1 MLGPNI
7 IGWVDGFLGLSG
19 VQNGVF
25 SLDNLSK
32 GNTPSSHNNAYH
44 ELAFDA
50 NLASSIYKNNV
61 KTVQPSSLVLNH
73 IIKY

>member
-7 IGWVDGFLGLSG
+7 TGIVDGYLGLSG
-19 VQNGVF
+19 VKDGVF
-25 SLDNLSK
+25 SVGNLSDN
-32 GNTPSSHNNAYH
+32 NTSSPGKAYH
-44 ELAFDA
+44 SLTLDA
-50 NLASSIYKNNV
+50 SRASSIYKNNV